1 MSETREVDPTCPEI
15 ITQTPELISIFKYIH
30 SVVKSRQPILIT
42 GEPGTGKRLV
52 ARCIHKTSG
61 VRGDLVRVDT
71 AGLDDQRFSEILFGC
86 VKGAASEIE
95 ADIPGKIDAAAGGTL
110 YLDEIG
116 YLGPASQLKLL
127 RLIQYGEYVPVGAET
142 PRRSEV
148 YILTSTNVDLW
159 ELQRAGGFR
168 KDLNFNIRTHHVH
181 VPSLRER
188 IEDLPLLVNY
198 FLEEAAR
205 AFGKKKP
212 TPPKE
217 LFILLQT
224 YSFPRNVTELKEMI
238 FEAVERHTSKVL
250 SLDVFKERMERE
262 ERLARERGFSEPSP
276 FRVFKNLPTLKQA
289 SQLLVEE
296 AMRRAN
302 GNQSIAARMLGI
314 SQPALSKRLKVE
326 SQKSE

>member
-1 MSETREVDPTCPEI
+1 MSETREVGFICPEI
-15 ITQTPELISIFKYIH
+15 ITQTPELSSIFQYIK
-30 SVVKSRQPILIT
+30 SVVKSLQPILIT
-42 GEPGTGKRLV
+42 GEPGAGKS
-52 ARCIHKTSG
+52 AFAQCIHKTSG
-61 VRGDLVRVDT
+61 LSGDFVRVD
-71 AGLDDQRFSEILFGC
+71 AAKLDDQGFSEVVFGA
-86 VKGAASEIE
+86 VKGPEAEEDRPGEIE
-95 ADIPGKIDAAAGGTL
+95 AAAGGTI

-116 YLGPASQLKLL
+116 YLSPGSQLKLL
-127 RLIQYGEYVPVGAET
+127 RLIQYGEYVPAGGET
-142 PRRSEV
+142 PRRSDA

-168 KDLNFNIRTHHVH
+168 KDLNFKIRTHHVH
-181 VPSLRER
+181 IPSLRER
-188 IEDLPLLVNY
+188 VEDLPLMVEH
-198 FLEEAAR
+198 FLEEAAQT
-205 AFGKKKP
+205 FDKKKP

-224 YSFPRNVTELKEMI
+224 YAFPRNVAELKEMI
-238 FEAVERHTSKVL
+238 FDAVDRHTSKVL
-250 SLDVFKERMERE
+250 SLDAFKEHMERE
-262 ERLARERGFSEPSP
+262 ERLARERGFNEPSP

-326 SQKSE
+326 AQKSE

>member
-15 ITQTPELISIFKYIH
+15 ITQTPELMTIFKYIH
-30 SVVKSRQPILIT
+30 SVVKRRQPILIT
-42 GEPGTGKRLV
+42 GEPGTGKRLL
-52 ARCIHKTSG
+52 ARCIHETSG
-61 VRGDLVRVDT
+61 LEGDLVRVDT
-71 AGLDDQRFSEILFGC
+71 ARLDDQRFSEILFGC

-95 ADIPGKIDAAAGGTL
+95 ADMPGKIDAAVGGTL

-116 YLGPASQLKLL
+116 YLSPASQLKLL
-127 RLIQYGEYVPVGAET
+127 RLIQYGEYEPVGAET

-148 YILTSTNVDLW
+148 RLLTSTSVDLW

-168 KDLNFNIRTHHVH
+168 KDLNFKIRTHHVH
-181 VPSLRER
+181 MPSLRER

-198 FLEEAAR
+198 FLKAAAR
-205 AFGKKKP
+205 AFEKKKP

-238 FEAVERHTSKVL
+238 FKAVDRHTSKVL
-250 SLDVFKERMERE
+250 SLDVFKEHMERE

-296 AMRRAN
+296 SMRRAN

-314 SQPALSKRLKVE
+314 SQPALSKRLKAE
-326 SQKSE
+326 SQKAE

>member
-1 MSETREVDPTCPEI
+1 MSETRQVDHICPEI
-15 ITQTPELISIFKYIH
+15 ITQTPELLSIFQYIN
-30 SVVKSRQPILIT
+30 SVVKSLQPILIT
-42 GEPGTGKRLV
+42 GEPGAGKQLV
-52 ARCIHKTSG
+52 ARCIHETSG
-61 VRGDLVRVDT
+61 LQGDLVRVDT
-71 AGLDDQRFSEILFGC
+71 ARLDDQGFSKTLFG
-86 VKGAASEIE
+86 VAQGASPEIE
-95 ADIPGKIDAAAGGTL
+95 ADIPGKIDEAAGGTL

-116 YLGPASQLKLL
+116 YLSPGSQLKLL

-142 PRRSEV
+142 PRRSDA
-148 YILTSTNVDLW
+148 YILPSTNVDLW

-168 KDLNFNIRTHHVH
+168 KDLNFKIRTHHVH

-188 IEDLPLLVNY
+188 IEDLPLLVDH

-205 AFGKKKP
+205 TFDKKKP

-238 FEAVERHTSKVL
+238 FDAVERHTSKVL
-250 SLDVFKERMERE
+250 SLDVFKDHMERE
-262 ERLARERGFSEPSP
+262 ERLARERGFNEPSP

-314 SQPALSKRLKVE
+314 SQPALSKRLKTE
-326 SQKSE
+326 SQKTE